1 MSNEQLFLNNNFKP
15 KNFGPTVIYHRGVAG
30 ISKGRNGRYFIV
42 SSNTG
47 ENFANKMRA
56 KISRNGY
63 KSAEAAIKV
72 FNEAFPQ
79 PMMTIHHDGVRTVMF
94 HTDGAEARIESFLYD
109 ND

>member
-15 KNFGPTVIYHRGVAG
+15 QNFGPTVIYRRGFAG

-42 SSNTG
+42 NANTG
-47 ENFANKMRA
+47 ENMATNIALR
-56 KISRNGY
+56 ISGGGY
-63 KSAEAAIKV
+63 KSAEHAIKS
-72 FNEAFPQ
+72 FNRAFPQ
-79 PMMTIHHDGVRTVMF
+79 SMLTVHHDGVRTVMF

>member
-1 MSNEQLFLNNNFKP
+1 MSNEQLFINNNFKP
-15 KNFGPTVIYHRGVAG
+15 QNFGPTVIYRRGVAG

-47 ENFANKMRA
+47 ENFADKMPA
-56 KISRNGY
+56 KISHGGY
-63 KSAEAAIKV
+63 KSAEHAIKI
-72 FNEAFPQ
+72 FDKAFPQ
-79 PMMTIHHDGVRTVMF
+79 PMFTVHHDGVSTVMF